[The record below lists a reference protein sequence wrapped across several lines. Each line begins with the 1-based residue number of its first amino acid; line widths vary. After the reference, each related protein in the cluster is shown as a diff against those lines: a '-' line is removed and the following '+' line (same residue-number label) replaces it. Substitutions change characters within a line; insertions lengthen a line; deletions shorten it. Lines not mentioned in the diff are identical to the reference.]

1 MVNISTCAFP
11 CEQEN
16 NLGSLTVET
25 REKECSVMEIVTWYP
40 YCDAEWITMHYPEMA
55 AESIRGTENTP
66 AQAPSDP
73 WFIKTQQTR
82 LKYTNIPNMWADM

>member
-25 REKECSVMEIVTWYP
+25 REKECLVMEIVTWYP
-40 YCDAEWITMHYPEMA
+40 YCDARVDYNPLPRDECSQRVTGEQRIH
-55 AESIRGTENTP
+55 RH
-66 AQAPSDP
+66 
-73 WFIKTQQTR
+73 KHR
-82 LKYTNIPNMWADM
+82 LTSGS